1 MEIDEETWLA
11 HYGTKRHSGRYPWG
25 SGDHPNQHN
34 SGDFL
39 ADVEKMRKVHGMS
52 ETEIARG
59 FNMSTNTLRNL
70 KSIARARKKQAE
82 ILMAQRLK
90 DKGYSN
96 VAAAKRMGIPEPTF
110 RTLLRPGELDKAKI
124 TEATTDVLRSH
135 VDEKHYLD
143 VGAGSELHLGITK
156 KKLDTAITAL
166 EQEGYQ
172 VYWVKV
178 PQLGTR
184 HETNTKVLVGPGVDY
199 PELMRNRDNIKS
211 VAAYSEDGGRSF
223 DRIQTPLSIDSRRV
237 AVRYA
242 EDGGSKFDGVIYVRP
257 GKDDLSLGGANY
269 AQVRIA
275 VDGTHYLKGVAM
287 HNDNMPPGIDLVFNT
302 NKSRDPYGN
311 KLAAMKPM
319 KDDPENPFGS
329 TVRQLGV
336 KGPDGKK
343 RITSVMNIV
352 NEEGDWDKWSNTLSS
367 QMLSKQSVHLAKEQL
382 GLAYDRKKNQLDEIM
397 SVTNPE
403 VKRKLLETF
412 ADDAD
417 SSAVHLKAAALPRQR
432 NQLILPIETMS
443 EREVYAPNFKHGE
456 TVVLI
461 RHPHGGKFEIPELK
475 VNNNHPE
482 AKRLIGPHAQ
492 DAIGIHHK
500 VAEKLSG
507 ADFDGDTVLV
517 IPNNLGKVKTEAT
530 LDGLKNFD
538 PQRYKLPDDSPIPRM
553 TEKQK
558 GGEMGKISNLIT
570 DMHIKGAPL
579 DEISRAVRHSMVVID
594 SPKHGLNYKQSEID
608 HGIAALKKEYQDG
621 HGAATII
628 SRAKSPVRPEERKL
642 RIDPDTGAK
651 VYEYTGA
658 KYIKKTERKDGTVVE
673 KELPVLDKYSSTRL
687 AEETDAHK
695 LSSGTPIEKVYA
707 DHSNRMKALA
717 NMARKEALR
726 TKPVPY
732 SREAKE
738 RYADEVRSLEA
749 KLNLALRNSPLERQA
764 HVIGNAIVRKK
775 LEANPDITKEELKK
789 LKNQALQEARNR
801 TGAEKKRIEIT
812 DREWEAIQ
820 AGAITKHRLNQI
832 LSNADMDRV
841 KELATPKDRRLLN
854 TSKVDKALLLLSNGY
869 TRAQVAEQ
877 LGVSV
882 STLKRSIAEA
892 GGA

>member
-1 MEIDEETWLA
+1 MEIDETTWLR

-25 SGDHPNQHN
+25 SGDQPNQHS
-34 SGDFL
+34 SGSFL
-39 ADVEKMRKVHGMS
+39 ADVETMRKVHNMS

-59 FNMSTNTLRNL
+59 FGMSTTQLRNL
-70 KSIARARKKQAE
+70 KTIAKEEKKQAD
-82 ILMAQRLK
+82 INMARKLQ

-96 VAAAKRMGIPEPTF
+96 VKIGERMGINESSV
-110 RTLLRPGELDKAKI
+110 RALLKPGEMDKATVTK
-124 TEATTDVLRSH
+124 ATVDVLKSH

-172 VYWVKV
+172 IYWVKV

-211 VAAYSEDGGRSF
+211 VAAYSEDGGRSY
-223 DRIQTPLSIDSRRV
+223 DRMQPPLSIDSRRV
-237 AVRYA
+237 GVRYA
-242 EDGGSKFDGVIYVRP
+242 EQGGSKFDGVIYVRP

-275 VDGTHYLKGVAM
+275 VDGTHYLKGMAIHHDKLPSGV
-287 HNDNMPPGIDLVFNT
+287 DLLFNT
-302 NKSRDPYGN
+302 NKSDTGN
-311 KLAAMKPM
+311 KLDAMKKM
-319 KDDPENPFGS
+319 KDDPENPFSS
-329 TVRQLGV
+329 TVRQIGV
-336 KGPDGKK
+336 RGSDGKK

-367 QMLSKQSVHLAKEQL
+367 QMLSKQSKQLAKEQL
-382 GLAYDRKKNQLDEIM
+382 GLAYERKKNQLDEIM
-397 SVTNPE
+397 SQTNPE
-403 VKRKLLETF
+403 VKRRMLDEF

-417 SSAVHLKAAALPRQR
+417 ASAVHLKAAALPRQR
-432 NQLILPIETMS
+432 NQVILPVETMK
-443 EREVYAPNFKHGE
+443 ENEVFAPNFRHGE

-461 RHPHGGKFEIPELK
+461 RHPHGGKFEIPELT

-482 AKRLIGPHAQ
+482 AKKIIGPHAQ

-530 LDGLKNFD
+530 LDALKNFD

-553 TEKQK
+553 TEQQK
-558 GGEMGKISNLIT
+558 GQLMGNISNLIT
-570 DMHIKGAPL
+570 DMHTKGAPL

-594 SPKHGLNYKQSEID
+594 APKHGLNYKQSEID
-608 HGIAALKKEYQDG
+608 HGIPALKKEYQDG
-621 HGAATII
+621 KGAATII
-628 SRAKSPVRPEERKL
+628 SRAKSPVRPYERKL
-642 RIDPDTGAK
+642 RINPDTGAK
-651 VYEYTGA
+651 EYEYTGA
-658 KYIKKTERKDGTVVE
+658 TYIKKTKRKDGTIVE
-673 KELPVLDKYSSTRL
+673 KEERVLDKHSSTKL
-687 AEETDAHK
+687 GETDDAHT

-726 TKPVPY
+726 TKPIPY
-732 SREAKE
+732 SRAAKE
-738 RYADEVRSLEA
+738 RHAEEVRTLDA

-775 LEANPDITKEELKK
+775 LDADPSMDKAELKK
-789 LKNQALQEARNR
+789 IKNQALQEARNR
-801 TGAEKKRIEIT
+801 TGAHKERIVIT
-812 DREWEAIQ
+812 DKEWEAIQ
-820 AGAITKHRLNQI
+820 AGAITKHKLNQI
-832 LSNADMDRV
+832 LSNADMERV
-841 KELATPKDRRLLN
+841 KELATPKDRRLLD
-854 TSKVDKALLLLSNGY
+854 TAKVDKAMLLLGNGY
-869 TRAQVAEQ
+869 TRAQVADA

-892 GGA
+892 GGL